1 MLTRSQSVKSRW
13 RSRWQL
19 PASAVAASSPTPAP
33 LNLSTRRVRP
43 VRAVSAS
50 ASPGVSTLEPY
61 KMLRSFRFVRPA
73 SLAHGMMHAP
83 SAPSPSSSSSSR
95 LQKASRHRLVRLV
108 DAATPSRMARHCRL
122 LGLSAIAQKPS
133 AHSCGSCRHV
143 TAAAAACWAL
153 L

>member
-1 MLTRSQSVKSRW
+1 MLTRRQSVKSRW

-50 ASPGVSTLEPY
+50 ASPGVSVSRPY

-73 SLAHGMMHAP
+73 SLAHMHVP

-95 LQKASRHRLVRLV
+95 LHQTSRHSLMRLV

-122 LGLSAIAQKPS
+122 LGLSAIVQKPS